1 MAPGILGKKIGM
13 TQVFR
18 DDGRIVPVTALQAGP
33 CVVVSR
39 KTSEKDGYEALQVG
53 LVEFINEN
61 RVNLPMRGH
70 FAKSNVAP
78 CRFLREL
85 LLEGSEE
92 EEEWKTGDRIL
103 AGDFSV
109 AERVDVIGTSKGRGF
124 AGTIKRHNFR
134 RGPES
139 HGSMSHRAP
148 GSIGQSSYPS
158 RVIKGLRMPGQMGKQ
173 RVTVKNLEI
182 IEVQA
187 DENVLLVKG
196 AVPGPN
202 GGYIIVRRIA
212 N

>member
-33 CVVVSR
+33 CVVVRR

-85 LLEGSEE
+85 LLEGSE

-158 RVIKGLRMPGQMGKQ
+158 RVIKGMRMPGQMGKQ

>member
-85 LLEGSEE
+85 LLEGSEQ
-92 EEEWKTGDRIL
+92 EEWKTGDRIL

-158 RVIKGLRMPGQMGKQ
+158 RVIKGVRMPGQMGKQ

>member
-1 MAPGILGKKIGM
+1 M

-33 CVVVSR
+33 CVVVRR

-85 LLEGSEE
+85 LLEGSE

-158 RVIKGLRMPGQMGKQ
+158 RVIKGMRMPGQMGKQ

>member
-85 LLEGSEE
+85 LLEGSEQD
-92 EEEWKTGDRIL
+92 EWKTGDRIL

>member
-1 MAPGILGKKIGM
+1 M

-85 LLEGSEE
+85 LLEGSEQ
-92 EEEWKTGDRIL
+92 EEWKTGDRIL

-158 RVIKGLRMPGQMGKQ
+158 RVIKGVRMPGQMGKQ

>member
-53 LVEFINEN
+53 LVEFINEK

-85 LLEGSEE
+85 LLEGSE

>member
-85 LLEGSEE
+85 LLEGSE

>member
-70 FAKSNVAP
+70 FAKSSVAP

-85 LLEGSEE
+85 LLEESEE
-92 EEEWKTGDRIL
+92 QEWKTGDRIL

>member
-18 DDGRIVPVTALQAGP
+18 DDGRVVPVTALQAGP

-39 KTSEKDGYEALQVG
+39 KTSEQDGYEALQVG

-61 RVNLPMRGH
+61 RVNQPMRGH

-85 LLEGSEE
+85 LLEGSKEQ
-92 EEEWKTGDRIL
+92 EWKTGDRIL

>member
-18 DDGRIVPVTALQAGP
+18 DNGRIVPVTALQAGP

-85 LLEGSEE
+85 LLEGSE

>member
-1 MAPGILGKKIGM
+1 M

-92 EEEWKTGDRIL
+92 EEWKTGDRIL

-158 RVIKGLRMPGQMGKQ
+158 RVIKGMRMPGQMGKQ

>member
-33 CVVVSR
+33 CDVVSR

-85 LLEGSEE
+85 LLEGSEQD
-92 EEEWKTGDRIL
+92 EWKTGDRIL

>member
-1 MAPGILGKKIGM
+1 M

-85 LLEGSEE
+85 LLEGSEQD
-92 EEEWKTGDRIL
+92 EWKTGDRIL

>member
-53 LVEFINEN
+53 LVEFINEK

-85 LLEGSEE
+85 LLEGSE

-158 RVIKGLRMPGQMGKQ
+158 RVIKGMRMPGQMGKQ

>member
-92 EEEWKTGDRIL
+92 QEWKTGDRIL

-173 RVTVKNLEI
+173 KVTVKNLEI

>member
-18 DDGRIVPVTALQAGP
+18 DDGRVVPVTALQAGP

-53 LVEFINEN
+53 LVEFINEK

-85 LLEGSEE
+85 LLEGSE

-158 RVIKGLRMPGQMGKQ
+158 RVIKGVRMPGQMGKQ

>member
-1 MAPGILGKKIGM
+1 M

-85 LLEGSEE
+85 LLEGSEQ
-92 EEEWKTGDRIL
+92 EEWKTGDRIL